1 MSNSP
6 NVIPKKKLIVSV
18 IGTTTSGK
26 TFLIFNL
33 TKLFTFLGLTKSR
46 LSYTLHPLAKV
57 SDSLN
62 PNKPQI
68 RTLND
73 LTGDITNNI
82 NGTGEGTK
90 HTPLNPEIYEYQYDN
105 ILTKVAPTLWERLFK
120 KPVDYNIHFKIRN
133 IPGEMM
139 DVYFKKR
146 QRGGGTTTLDDEFT
160 TFLETD
166 SSFSE
171 RLHRFK
177 ESTVDDKEEIIEL
190 NNLFYDFCKT
200 QISPEQ
206 ELPDEPQIKRNFYS
220 FLFLRISTDVVICH
234 DISADVNQETQSEIM
249 NYLLPDSNMSI
260 RGMNRYYAFTKYD
273 KCIENPKVN
282 YVDRNLSN
290 DEMKVYWEIT
300 ENNLRSIYNKKPF
313 IKTELLNEIDRLKQT
328 QPIPKIQS
336 GTENFDLMKYTY
348 FICTNYCN
356 SESRDFKLF
365 DKKSPNGWNQSN
377 YIPDSFP
384 LGCIELLMSLFD
396 RNGFCNAGDLG
407 LGFNG
412 GEYNLLSEAYIDE
425 K

>member
-1 MSNSP
+1 
-6 NVIPKKKLIVSV
+6 
-18 IGTTTSGK
+18 
-26 TFLIFNL
+26 
-33 TKLFTFLGLTKSR
+33 
-46 LSYTLHPLAKV
+46 
-57 SDSLN
+57 
-62 PNKPQI
+62 
-68 RTLND
+68 
-73 LTGDITNNI
+73 
-82 NGTGEGTK
+82 
-90 HTPLNPEIYEYQYDN
+90 
-105 ILTKVAPTLWERLFK
+105 
-120 KPVDYNIHFKIRN
+120 
-133 IPGEMM
+133 M

-396 RNGFCNAGDLG
+396 RNGCCNAGDLG